1 LQGETKIDL
10 IIAVGIDNNFQQIDP
25 HMNNYVSFI
34 RKYLLPSNKDIKKLF
49 INSQIELENNVNT
62 IRLES
67 DDIKDVFQKLVASI
81 GPGFESEDSK
91 ENKKES

>member
-1 LQGETKIDL
+1 
-10 IIAVGIDNNFQQIDP
+10 
-25 HMNNYVSFI
+25 MNNYVSFI

-67 DDIKDVFQKLVASI
+67 DDIKDVF
-81 GPGFESEDSK
+81 
-91 ENKKES
+91 

>member
-1 LQGETKIDL
+1 M
-10 IIAVGIDNNFQQIDP
+10 GIDNNFQQIDP

-67 DDIKDVFQKLVASI
+67 DDVKDVF
-81 GPGFESEDSK
+81 
-91 ENKKES
+91 